1 MPTVQQI
8 ADYFEEIVPSSLAL
22 GFDNVGLLCGFPQQ
36 PVTKVLL
43 ALDATVTVMEEAVAN
58 GVNLIIT
65 HHPVIFSPF
74 KRVLSTDPDGRRVI
88 YALQNNLSV
97 ISLHTNLDAVDGGV
111 NTTLASLL
119 GLENLS
125 VMDIGRI
132 GELPEKLDLSA
143 FLSRCQTALAVSG
156 MRYLNSGRP
165 VHRVAV
171 CGGSGGDYVSA
182 AAEAGCDTLVTGEIR
197 HHQWLEGKERGINLI
212 EADHYCTEAIVLPAL
227 SEMLLIGFPDLS
239 VQISAVENQPSRGF

>member
-1 MPTVQQI
+1 
-8 ADYFEEIVPSSLAL
+8 
-22 GFDNVGLLCGFPQQ
+22 
-36 PVTKVLL
+36 
-43 ALDATVTVMEEAVAN
+43 MEEAVAN
-58 GVNLIIT
+58 GIDLIIT

-74 KRVLSTDPDGRRVI
+74 KRILSNDPDGRRII

-119 GLENLS
+119 GLENLT
-125 VMDIGRI
+125 VMDIGRY
-132 GELPEKLDLSA
+132 GELPEIMDMTA
-143 FLSRCQTALAVSG
+143 FLTRCQEALSVSG
-156 MRYLNSGRP
+156 MRYLDSGRP

-212 EADHYCTEAIVLPAL
+212 EADHYCTEAVVLPAL
-227 SEMLLIGFPDLS
+227 SEMLSKGFPDLL